1 MRARSG
7 PVRALVALVVGAL
20 ALTACGSGSSGGS
33 GSGSGE
39 PAGTPVKIGVAVPLT
54 GDIAK
59 ASEAMVGVTEAWA
72 EWVNANGG
80 IGGHPVQILTEDS
93 KASGQVLLAVMKR
106 FVEDEKVAAVMMTD
120 STAEGAVG
128 DYLAQ
133 QNVPVIGS
141 AGFDV
146 RLWSKLPNF
155 FSSST
160 TFPSTLAGQAAV
172 AKSVGASK
180 FGVVVCAEVP
190 ACKEAEKVFQPLVE
204 QAGLSYTGLATV
216 ASADAN
222 YTAACLSLMN
232 QGADFISINLKPAIA
247 VRVMADCRQ
256 QGYTGYFG
264 RNSNGFSQASDETV
278 PDTKSGI
285 NLNGFPW
292 WADAPAAK
300 NFRDVMEKY
309 GEDVDYRDSGST
321 AAWTS
326 LELFRKA
333 MGNPTG
339 EITRQT
345 VLDAYAGVKNETLDG
360 LLPMPITYTGGKP
373 APKVPCF
380 WLASYTAG
388 ADHPQT
394 LAPVSAG
401 NGASGDLASTCVTT

>member
-1 MRARSG
+1 
-7 PVRALVALVVGAL
+7 
-20 ALTACGSGSSGGS
+20 
-33 GSGSGE
+33 
-39 PAGTPVKIGVAVPLT
+39 
-54 GDIAK
+54 
-59 ASEAMVGVTEAWA
+59 VTEAWQG
-72 EWVNANGG
+72 WINANGG
-80 IGGHPVQILTEDS
+80 IGGHPVEILVEDS
-93 KASGQVLLAVMKR
+93 KASGQVLLAAMKR
-106 FVEDEKVAAVMMTD
+106 FVEDENVAAVMMTD

-128 DYLAQ
+128 EYLGQ

-160 TFPSTLAGQAAV
+160 TFPSTLAGQVAAAQGV
-172 AKSVGASK
+172 QATK

-190 ACKEAEKVFQPLVE
+190 ACKEAEKIYQPLIE
-204 QAGLSYTGLATV
+204 KNGLAYAGLATV

-222 YTAACLSLMN
+222 YTAACLSLMQ

-247 VRVMADCRQ
+247 TRVMADCRQ

-278 PDTKSGI
+278 PDTKSGV

-292 WADAPAAK
+292 WADAPAAQQ
-300 NFRDVMEKY
+300 FRDVMKQY
-309 GEDVDYRDSGST
+309 GDDVDYRDSGST

-333 MGNPTG
+333 MGSPTG
-339 EITRQT
+339 DVTPQSVLAAYGT
-345 VLDAYAGVKNETLDG
+345 VKDETLDG
-360 LLPMPITYTGGKP
+360 LLPMPITYAGGQP

-388 ADHPQT
+388 AEHPTT
-394 LAPVSAG
+394 LAPTSPG
-401 NGASGDLASTCVTT
+401 NGAAGDLASTCVST